1 MGEIGDHF
9 IGNRIC
15 PNPDELISMWGWLT
29 LASVTM
35 VSVVASTSPATNFER
50 NAFSNGDQ
58 IVIGIIFSPAR
69 IEYRAPRRMP
79 NAAPSNTIEV
89 PTIVAN
95 AMDVVEITMLKLAQ
109 CPLRPFR
116 CDSS

>member
-1 MGEIGDHF
+1 MGEIGDQF

-50 NAFSNGDQ
+50 NAFPNGDQ
-58 IVIGIIFSPAR
+58 ILIGHCLLPCQDRLSR
-69 IEYRAPRRMP
+69 RAQ
-79 NAAPSNTIEV
+79 N
-89 PTIVAN
+89 
-95 AMDVVEITMLKLAQ
+95 AQ
-109 CPLRPFR
+109 C
-116 CDSS
+116 CA